1 MYWASSDKQEWAAIV
16 QASKLQ
22 LSVRSR
28 CRSVANCCMLCGV
41 QSAAE
46 LLLLLLLLLLLPA
59 ASLTAK
65 LDMCTAAC
73 RLPATYARNA

>member
-46 LLLLLLLLLLLPA
+46 LLLLLLLLPA

>member
-28 CRSVANCCMLCGV
+28 CRSVVNCCMLCGV
-41 QSAAE
+41 QSADE
-46 LLLLLLLLLLLPA
+46 LLLLLLLLLLPA